1 MKIQLLITQQQT
13 IALVAVTDAGASR
26 PLPGKP
32 VVTTSNAAV
41 AQAVLS
47 PDGSSVTV
55 IAEGLGDA
63 RINIAGAPPHVFG
76 DVIEV
81 IVTDDAVKQIKLT
94 PGKVAL
100 QPRYQ
105 TAS

>member
-55 IAEGLGDA
+55 
-63 RINIAGAPPHVFG
+63 FG